1 MLALLLI
8 VSACG
13 DGDARDDQIAELQ
26 AQLDE
31 VQEKLDAT
39 TQAPVTTQAA
49 ATTAGQ
55 GVCAAAGLSTP
66 GAQQGL
72 PELVT
77 EMRDAIVAAAMECDL
92 QRITEL
98 ASSGPG
104 EFIFAGGEILFFVGE
119 EGSPSFED
127 VIPFLGA
134 MDEDGIDLL
143 AEAVTLL
150 DLPFG
155 FVADPEPWGLLDDPA
170 MAPLYVWPAAAAD
183 ADLHLDAHLGITEN
197 GDWVFQYFTDL

>member
-1 MLALLLI
+1 MRFKPALSVLLLI
-8 VSACG
+8 SLAVAACSNDAGTTTSA
-13 DGDARDDQIAELQ
+13 AA
-26 AQLDE
+26 
-31 VQEKLDAT
+31 AT
-39 TQAPVTTQAA
+39 TQAPVTSQAP

-55 GVCAAAGLSTP
+55 GACAAAGLSTP

-72 PELVT
+72 PEPVT

-92 QRITEL
+92 QRIAEL

-134 MDEDGIDLL
+134 MEEDGIDLL

-183 ADLHLDAHLGITEN
+183 TDLHLDAHLGITEN

>member
-1 MLALLLI
+1 MRFKAALSVLLLI
-8 VSACG
+8 SLAVAACSNDVGTTTSA
-13 DGDARDDQIAELQ
+13 AA
-26 AQLDE
+26 
-31 VQEKLDAT
+31 AT
-39 TQAPVTTQAA
+39 TQAPVTTQAP

-55 GVCAAAGLSTP
+55 GTCAAAGLSTP

-72 PELVT
+72 PEPVT

-92 QRITEL
+92 QRIAEL

-134 MDEDGIDLL
+134 MEEDGIDLL

-170 MAPLYVWPAAAAD
+170 MAPLYVWPAAGAD
-183 ADLHLDAHLGITEN
+183 TDLHLDAHLGITEN

>member
-1 MLALLLI
+1 MRFKAALSVLLLI
-8 VSACG
+8 SLAVAACSNDVGTTTSA
-13 DGDARDDQIAELQ
+13 AA
-26 AQLDE
+26 
-31 VQEKLDAT
+31 AT
-39 TQAPVTTQAA
+39 TQAPVTTQAP

-55 GVCAAAGLSTP
+55 GTCAAARLSTP

-72 PELVT
+72 PEPVT
-77 EMRDAIVAAAMECDL
+77 EMRDAIVAAAMECDR
-92 QRITEL
+92 QRIAEL

-127 VIPFLGA
+127 VIPFLGS

-170 MAPLYVWPAAAAD
+170 MAPLYVWPAAGAD
-183 ADLHLDAHLGITEN
+183 TDLHLDAYLGITEN